1 MPANINL
8 FMSKITKPSSAASIF
23 NLKCASC
30 RRGEMFETPTF
41 SFSKPFKMNS
51 HCPKCGADL
60 EPEPGFY
67 FGAMFI
73 SYAITVWPMLGFMAL
88 FRWGL
93 GWSLFG
99 AFGVTIIMTAILFV
113 YIFRVSR
120 SMYLHMMV
128 RYDPA
133 KAAKAVEGQ

>member
-1 MPANINL
+1 
-8 FMSKITKPSSAASIF
+8 MSTISKPSVASAIF
-23 NLKCASC
+23 GLKCATC
-30 RRGEMFETPTF
+30 RRGKMFKTPTF
-41 SFSKPFKMNS
+41 SFSKPFEMNS
-51 HCPKCGADL
+51 RCPKCNANL

-67 FGAMFI
+67 YGAMFI

-99 AFGVTIIMTAILFV
+99 AFGVTLLITAILFV

-120 SMYLHMMV
+120 SMYLNMMV
-128 RYDPA
+128 KYKPEAGARA
-133 KAAKAVEGQ
+133 EAS